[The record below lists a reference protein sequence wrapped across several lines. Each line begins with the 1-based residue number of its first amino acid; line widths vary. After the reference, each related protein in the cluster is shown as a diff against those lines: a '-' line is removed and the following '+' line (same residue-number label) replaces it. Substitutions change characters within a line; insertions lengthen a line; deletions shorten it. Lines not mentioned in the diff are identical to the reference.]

1 MSRFIV
7 TIAAALLVVSVSAC
21 NDEPLTTTAPTSN
34 IELQASVAGS
44 PGDVEAMQQI
54 VDTFDAAWTAGDY
67 VTYAGQYADVKDWV
81 GPTGV
86 VLTNP
91 AAIAGLYRNVFTGF
105 FAGSTRHSTIRAVT
119 FLSGTLAVLDID
131 TRVTGFSSLPPG
143 VVPWQPGTTRVLEK
157 NILQKRGG
165 EWRII
170 RHQQTSVAPGVL

>member
-1 MSRFIV
+1 MSRVIP
-7 TIAAALLVVSVSAC
+7 TIAVGLLVLSGSAC
-21 NDEPLTTTAPTSN
+21 NDEPLTTSTLPAN
-34 IELQASVAGS
+34 VEIQASSAGS

-67 VTYAGQYADVKDWV
+67 VTYAAQYADAKDWV

-91 AAIAGLYRNVFTGF
+91 AAIAGLYRNIFTGF
-105 FAGSTRHSTIRAVT
+105 LAGSTRHSTIRAIT

-143 VVPWQPGTTRVLEK
+143 VVPWQPGISRALEK

>member
-1 MSRFIV
+1 MSRVIP
-7 TIAAALLVVSVSAC
+7 TIAVGLLVLSGSAC
-21 NDEPLTTTAPTSN
+21 NDEPLTTSTLPAN
-34 IELQASVAGS
+34 VEIQASVAGS

-67 VTYAGQYADVKDWV
+67 VTYAAQYADAKDWV

-91 AAIAGLYRNVFTGF
+91 AAIAGLYRNIFTGF
-105 FAGSTRHSTIRAVT
+105 LAGSTRHSTIRAIT

-143 VVPWQPGTTRVLEK
+143 VVPWQPGISRALEK